1 MVRVEGP
8 SGEKKLL
15 GRLEV
20 DVVGVVVG
28 REGEVKL
35 GSNSGQAGLQTKGEL
50 LSCLALSY
58 LVVSCRVGLVVLPS
72 ILRIDPQPPFGIC
85 YYVPSAVP
93 RPGPAPGVDFDPISP
108 GGSGSGSGSSSGRER
123 TERDV
128 EGGAGA
134 GAGAGDGTKYR

>member
-1 MVRVEGP
+1 MAAAGSSGSSRGLVVVRVEGP

-50 LSCLALSY
+50 LSCLVL
-58 LVVSCRVGLVVLPS
+58 SCRVVS
-72 ILRIDPQPPFGIC
+72 ARCSSFYPP
-85 YYVPSAVP
+85 Y
-93 RPGPAPGVDFDPISP
+93 
-108 GGSGSGSGSSSGRER
+108 
-123 TERDV
+123 
-128 EGGAGA
+128 
-134 GAGAGDGTKYR
+134 